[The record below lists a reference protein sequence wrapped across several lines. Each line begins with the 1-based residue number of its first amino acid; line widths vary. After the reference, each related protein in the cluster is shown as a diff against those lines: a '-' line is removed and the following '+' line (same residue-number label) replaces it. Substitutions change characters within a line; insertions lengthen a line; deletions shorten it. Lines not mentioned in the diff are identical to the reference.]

1 MQNIGQAYRQS
12 PETWERDFFEK
23 IYGLL
28 VVDSQSI
35 PKNIWDKIMGDE
47 GARNVWIDC
56 FTHYSVSFERNY
68 EVKET
73 FGDKL
78 LSSALYYLFLGN
90 PQDSRLGAVLRS
102 PNPSELMTQIN
113 KQFTS
118 KLFLREKFYT
128 KMDNLH
134 QYIRCRQEF
143 ARKTDIMEDVFE
155 SFISAIQLS
164 VDRASWEG
172 KFLGP
177 GFVSVTKFVHWFF
190 TRKLSADEFDLTGK
204 KDIKTYMKEFLEK
217 FYRYTTGRTD
227 VTRDDELGVRTFV
240 VHLNPQAGSKSIN
253 PFASVPQPFYLDPD
267 TKTIS
272 LTTDPSTRVVNVEL
286 QTDRA
291 STIKDIEPVI
301 YNKLLDWFKTSREHT
316 RNVSIFE
323 EFNSKGYTTFE
334 ILNNL
339 IPTMEDYEALRQA
352 ARKMNL
358 DPRTINIKRSEFRE
372 GDISII
378 IWAKHAET
386 EEKTIMF
393 ETYIPKLSPGTQANP
408 IIIETIRKWL
418 GISESEL

>member
-1 MQNIGQAYRQS
+1 
-12 PETWERDFFEK
+12 
-23 IYGLL
+23 
-28 VVDSQSI
+28 
-35 PKNIWDKIMGDE
+35 
-47 GARNVWIDC
+47 
-56 FTHYSVSFERNY
+56 
-68 EVKET
+68 
-73 FGDKL
+73 
-78 LSSALYYLFLGN
+78 
-90 PQDSRLGAVLRS
+90 
-102 PNPSELMTQIN
+102 
-113 KQFTS
+113 
-118 KLFLREKFYT
+118 
-128 KMDNLH
+128 
-134 QYIRCRQEF
+134 
-143 ARKTDIMEDVFE
+143 
-155 SFISAIQLS
+155 
-164 VDRASWEG
+164 
-172 KFLGP
+172 
-177 GFVSVTKFVHWFF
+177 
-190 TRKLSADEFDLTGK
+190 
-204 KDIKTYMKEFLEK
+204 
-217 FYRYTTGRTD
+217 
-227 VTRDDELGVRTFV
+227 
-240 VHLNPQAGSKSIN
+240 
-253 PFASVPQPFYLDPD
+253 
-267 TKTIS
+267 
-272 LTTDPSTRVVNVEL
+272 VEL